1 MNYEEVDLKGVEL
14 ISKIN
19 VEYLQMAIKKGVI
32 TFEQAEALL
41 ENLLVACYIAERERK
56 VAEDG
61 V

>member
-1 MNYEEVDLKGVEL
+1 MKYEEVDLKGVEL

-32 TFEQAEALL
+32 TFAQAEALS
-41 ENLLVACYIAERERK
+41 ENLLVACYIADKERK
-56 VAEDG
+56 DCEDG